1 MVQKCLNNKMKTVL
15 TNSSCAFYKL
25 DQLNNTTFD
34 RIREFHRIII
44 IKKHS
49 TQLHYLIIQ
58 YHYII
63 QFLLTSNNFHETLN
77 DLIHIVTF
85 YSVIFIK
92 GLKLK

>member
-1 MVQKCLNNKMKTVL
+1 MVHKCLNNKMETVL

-25 DQLNNTTFD
+25 NRLNNTTFD
-34 RIREFHRIII
+34 YIRKFHGIII

-49 TQLHYLIIQ
+49 IQLHYLIIQ